1 MAATTSRTLE
11 LLSLLQSH
19 RHWTANELV
28 RRLGVSDRTLRRD
41 VERLRELGY
50 GIESMR
56 GSAGGYRLEAGTGLP
71 PLLLSDDEGVAIA
84 VGLRSQATAGLR
96 GAEHTTLS
104 ALAKIE
110 QVLPPA
116 LRRRIDALASHATGT
131 AGAGGRGGA
140 GRPTPEIDSELL
152 GLLALACRDSE
163 RLRFRYTDAAGEAS
177 ARSIEPYRLVPVARR
192 WYLLAWDRDRDDWR
206 TFRLDRISEVFQT
219 RVQFEPRE
227 MTDDEARTR
236 VERAL
241 RWRSRSVTARVVV
254 ELPAPELTEYLG
266 WYGRDVVPDG
276 PTRCIWQ
283 LESDAVENL
292 FTALMWLPRGAA
304 YRVEGSPDGAR
315 VPLGAG
321 GAVRGGRGRWS
332 ACDRPGALSAPLR
345 MTAAGRWLTAWTSHS
360 WPGSVPSAAPTP
372 RRPSSG
378 AGHSASHSAR
388 TAATSTPSSFPAS
401 TRSRSGR

>member
-19 RHWTANELV
+19 RHWSARELV
-28 RRLGVSDRTLRRD
+28 DRLGVSDRTLRRD

-116 LRRRIDALASHATGT
+116 LRRRIDALASHATV
-131 AGAGGRGGA
+131 GAGFSGA
-140 GRPTPEIDSELL
+140 GSGRPTPEVDAELL

-192 WYLLAWDRDRDDWR
+192 WYLLAWDRDRGDWR
-206 TFRLDRISEVFQT
+206 TFRLDRMSEVFQT
-219 RVQFEPRE
+219 RVRFEPLA

-254 ELPAPELTEYLG
+254 ELPAGELAEYLG

-276 PTRCIWQ
+276 PDRCVWP
-283 LESDAVENL
+283 LESDVVESL
-292 FTALMWLPRGAA
+292 FVALMWLPRGIR
-304 YRVEGSPDGAR
+304 YRVEAQPD
-315 VPLGAG
+315 VLGFLATQ
-321 GAVRGGRGRWS
+321 AERF
-332 ACDRPGALSAPLR
+332 AAAAA
-345 MTAAGRWLTAWTSHS
+345 AAGPPAIDTTS
-360 WPGSVPSAAPTP
+360 
-372 RRPSSG
+372 
-378 AGHSASHSAR
+378 
-388 TAATSTPSSFPAS
+388 
-401 TRSRSGR
+401 

>member
-19 RHWTANELV
+19 RHWSARELV
-28 RRLGVSDRTLRRD
+28 DRLGVSDRTLRRD

-116 LRRRIDALASHATGT
+116 LRRRIDALASHATVG
-131 AGAGGRGGA
+131 AVGRGPGGNGAGGRPA
-140 GRPTPEIDSELL
+140 PEVDAELL

-163 RLRFRYTDAAGEAS
+163 RLRFRYTDASGEAS

-206 TFRLDRISEVFQT
+206 TFRLDRMSEVFQT
-219 RVQFEPRE
+219 RVSFEPQP

-241 RWRSRSVTARVVV
+241 RWRARSVRARAVV
-254 ELPAPELTEYLG
+254 EMPAAELTEYLG
-266 WYGRDVVPDG
+266 WYGRDIVADG
-276 PTRCIWQ
+276 PTRCVWP
-283 LESDAVENL
+283 LKSDAVESMFL
-292 FTALMWLPRGAA
+292 ALMWLPRGIR
-304 YRVEGSPDGAR
+304 YRVEAEADVLAFLAEQGER
-315 VPLGAG
+315 F
-321 GAVRGGRGRWS
+321 S
-332 ACDRPGALSAPLR
+332 A
-345 MTAAGRWLTAWTSHS
+345 AAGAEDLVD
-360 WPGSVPSAAPTP
+360 P
-372 RRPSSG
+372 
-378 AGHSASHSAR
+378 
-388 TAATSTPSSFPAS
+388 
-401 TRSRSGR
+401 